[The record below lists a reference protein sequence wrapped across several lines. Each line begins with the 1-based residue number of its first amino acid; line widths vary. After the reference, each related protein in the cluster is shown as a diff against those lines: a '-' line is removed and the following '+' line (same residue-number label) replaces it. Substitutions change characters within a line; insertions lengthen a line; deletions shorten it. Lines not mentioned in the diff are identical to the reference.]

1 MNPSASHTPLRRT
14 TRVRA
19 ARQLSPTGFELTF
32 ERGDLSFCAGQLLVV
47 HGRAMLEERSYTI
60 CSGEQDPVLQIVY
73 RLIPDGRLTP
83 WLHTLRPGDT
93 VDLSAPYGEFTLR
106 DPARPVVFIAT
117 GTGIA
122 PARAFHRTHAGL
134 DLTIVHGVRTAVDLF
149 YRDEL
154 GGPRYHPCLSG
165 ETGIGYPGR
174 VTAFCAGRTFP
185 ADAHYYLCGANAMF
199 YDMRDLLA
207 ARGVPPSHLF
217 TEAYY
222 YDADDA

>member
-1 MNPSASHTPLRRT
+1 MEATAPSPPQRRSA
-14 TRVRA
+14 RVIA
-19 ARQLSPTGFELTF
+19 TRQLSPTGFEITF
-32 ERGDLSFCAGQLLVV
+32 ERGSLPFRAGQLLVV

-60 CSGEQDPVLQIVY
+60 CSGEQDPDLQIVY
-73 RLIPDGRLTP
+73 RLIPDGLLTP
-83 WLHTLRPGDT
+83 WLRTLRPGDT
-93 VDLSAPYGEFTLR
+93 VDISAPYGEFTLR

-122 PARAFHRTHAGL
+122 PARAFHRTYPAL
-134 DLTIVHGVRTAVDLF
+134 DLTIVHGVRTAADLF

-154 GGPRYHPCLSG
+154 GGRHYHPCVSG
-165 ETGIGYPGR
+165 ESGVGFPGR
-174 VTAFCAGRTFP
+174 VTAFCARHSFP

-207 ARGVPPSHLF
+207 ARGVPPGHLF

-222 YDADDA
+222 YDADDV